1 MNELLRRCA
10 AVQFESQVEH
20 RILLSHWIFFGIG
33 IGAWMT
39 KVCSHHTTVHRRRVV
54 FIKSTGAA
62 AMKTW
67 LSSSLGFYASQVHK
81 ISRTPATT
89 RKFSTCSHKNE
100 IGGTK
105 NPPLILTFSAA
116 APSLTIVFS
125 RYCNALD
132 AMIRLKQFLPSS
144 YSFCHL
150 HFQ

>member
-1 MNELLRRCA
+1 MNCYGA
-10 AVQFESQVEH
+10 AQRSNLKAKSNIEFCC
-20 RILLSHWIFFGIG
+20 RIGFFFGIG

-89 RKFSTCSHKNE
+89 KNF
-100 IGGTK
+100 
-105 NPPLILTFSAA
+105 PPALIK
-116 APSLTIVFS
+116 
-125 RYCNALD
+125 
-132 AMIRLKQFLPSS
+132 MRLVVQKTL
-144 YSFCHL
+144 L
-150 HFQ
+150 